1 MILRK
6 TLKDKKR
13 VVIKVGTSSLTHS
26 ETGQLDFIKMEK
38 LVRELADLNN
48 RGKEVILVSS
58 GAIAVGRKAIGM
70 KERPSSLAVKQACA
84 SIGQARLMMIYQKLF
99 MEYNQTASQILMT
112 KNTLVNEVNRGNA
125 RNTFETLLEMG
136 AIPIVN
142 ENDTVSTY
150 EIQFGDNDTLSAVV
164 SALVQA
170 DLLILLSDIDGLFT
184 DDPNRNPEA
193 RFIEY
198 VDRVDERFE
207 KMAKG
212 SSSDVGTGGMSTK
225 LGAARLAT
233 SAGADMIIANGAD
246 MDIIHRI
253 MDGERI
259 GTMFRANRT
268 EDFYLIDYLDV
279 PADKKRG

>member
-125 RNTFETLLEMG
+125 R
-136 AIPIVN
+136 
-142 ENDTVSTY
+142 DRKS
-150 EIQFGDNDTLSAVV
+150 VV
-164 SALVQA
+164 
-170 DLLILLSDIDGLFT
+170 
-184 DDPNRNPEA
+184 
-193 RFIEY
+193 
-198 VDRVDERFE
+198 
-207 KMAKG
+207 
-212 SSSDVGTGGMSTK
+212 
-225 LGAARLAT
+225 
-233 SAGADMIIANGAD
+233 
-246 MDIIHRI
+246 
-253 MDGERI
+253 
-259 GTMFRANRT
+259 
-268 EDFYLIDYLDV
+268 
-279 PADKKRG
+279 